1 MQNTSSRNR
10 TYWLAVMTVAI
21 MGVFVLRLFY
31 LQVIRHD
38 YYSTL
43 ASAEQMKQW
52 VLPAERGEI
61 YAMNGD
67 EPVKLVLNET
77 IYTVWADPKVVEEPG
92 KVISTLKRVAG
103 GNVLDDF
110 EKLLDKK
117 DTRYQVLAKGIS
129 SQQAQM
135 IKKEKIYGI
144 GFERGDRRV
153 YPEGQLAAQTL
164 GFVNSEGEGRYGV
177 EAGLNDRLT
186 GKDGLLNTVVDVRD
200 VPLTIG
206 KDNVSISAKNGEDLV
221 LTIDRNIQAYAEK
234 ALAKGIEKTGAKQAS
249 ALIMDPRS
257 GKVLAMANI
266 PTYDPSKL
274 DNVRDVAAFNNNT
287 VSNPY
292 EPGSDIKAFTVAI
305 GIDRGV
311 ITPQSTYNNT
321 DYIKVDDRTISNAV
335 KGETGIIDMQ
345 HALNLS
351 LNTGMVT
358 IAQRLGNGSY
368 ITKEARNV
376 MYEYLH
382 NRLGLGE
389 LTGIEVANEASGTV
403 ISPDGVQGNAVRYS
417 NMAFGQGMDVT
428 MIQVTSAFSA
438 LVNGGSYYHP
448 TVVAGTMNE
457 DEFVAAPERDP
468 SRSVIKPS
476 TSSDVSEMVHQ
487 ARNYMFSDAD
497 SPGYYIGGKTGTS
510 QTLRDGKYVNNET
523 IGTYLGFGGEKDQ
536 PTSYV
541 IMIEVSGEG
550 MNLEGGKHAL
560 PIFTDISNWML
571 QYLKLQPKG

>member
-1 MQNTSSRNR
+1 
-10 TYWLAVMTVAI
+10 

-31 LQVIRHD
+31 LQVVKHD

-43 ASAEQMKQW
+43 ANAEQMKQW

-77 IYTVWADPKVVEEPG
+77 IYTVWADPKVVDEPG
-92 KVISTLKRVAG
+92 KVIATLKRIAA
-103 GNVLDDF
+103 GNVVNDF

-117 DTRYQVLAKGIS
+117 DTRYQVLAKGLS
-129 SQQAQM
+129 SRQAQM
-135 IKKEKIYGI
+135 IKKQKIYGI

-153 YPEGQLAAQTL
+153 YPEGQLAAQTI

-177 EAGLNDRLT
+177 EAGLNDRLV

-206 KDNVSISAKNGEDLV
+206 KDNVSTPAKNGEDIV

-234 ALAKGIEKTGAKQAS
+234 ALAAGLERTGAKQAS

-257 GKVLAMANI
+257 GKVLAMANL

-274 DNVRDVAAFNNNT
+274 DSVRDVAAFNNNT

-311 ITPQSTYNNT
+311 ITPSSTYNNT

-345 HALNLS
+345 HALNWS

-358 IAQRLGNGSY
+358 IAQRLGNGNY
-368 ITKEARNV
+368 ITKQARNV

-382 NRLGLGE
+382 DRLKLGQI
-389 LTGIEVANEASGTV
+389 TGIEVANEATGTV
-403 ISPDGVQGNAVRYS
+403 IPPDSVQGNAVRYS
-417 NMAFGQGMDVT
+417 NMSFGQGMDVT
-428 MIQVTSAFSA
+428 MLQVTTAFSA
-438 LVNGGSYYHP
+438 LINGGTYYHP

-457 DEFVAAPERDP
+457 DQFEASQPK
-468 SRSVIKPS
+468 RSDANVVKPS
-476 TSSDVSEMVHQ
+476 TSRQVREMVHQ
-487 ARNYMFSDAD
+487 ARNFMYSDAD
-497 SPGYYIGGKTGTS
+497 TAGYYIGGKTGTS

-536 PTSYV
+536 PSSYV
-541 IMIEVSGEG
+541 IMIEISGQG